1 MQKTFISYS
10 RFQELKALLLS
21 DSFDFTNFKSDERF
35 FLNKSSNFLNELN
48 IYFFESQSRFDKRS
62 NNRANILRE
71 IYVNKLTNITV
82 EMIFNLSSE
91 FHTKG
96 VDYNR
101 IRKAFLANPNL
112 PLFLITVNCKDERS
126 FDYIFDNIK
135 RIIFL
140 VFNSTSPKNI
150 IKYIESTNPK
160 DEITKKANQFAL
172 SFLNNNCI

>member
-21 DSFDFTNFKSDERF
+21 DNFNFTNFKSDERF
-35 FLNKSSNFLNELN
+35 FFNKSYNILNELN
-48 IYFFESQSRFDKRS
+48 TYYFESQLRFDKRS
-62 NNRANILRE
+62 NNRVNILRE
-71 IYVNKLTNITV
+71 IYVNKITNITV

-112 PLFLITVNCKDERS
+112 PLFLITVNCGNKES
-126 FDYIFDNIK
+126 FDYLFNNIK

-140 VFNSTSPKNI
+140 VFSSTSPKNI
-150 IKYIESTNPK
+150 IKYIESTNTK
-160 DEITKKANQFAL
+160 DEITKQANQFIL

>member
-10 RFQELKALLLS
+10 KFQELKALLLS
-21 DSFDFTNFKSDERF
+21 DNFDFSNFKEDKRF
-35 FLNKSSNFLNELN
+35 FLNKGFNFLNELS
-48 IYFFESQSRFDKRS
+48 IYYFESSTHFDKRS

-71 IYVNKLTNITV
+71 IYVNKLTDITV
-82 EMIFNLSSE
+82 EMIFNLSSK
-91 FHTKG
+91 FHTEG

-112 PLFLITVNCKDERS
+112 PLFLITVNNNI
-126 FDYIFDNIK
+126 DYVFDNIK

-140 VFNSTSPKNI
+140 VFGSTSPKNI

-160 DEITKKANQFAL
+160 DEMTKQANQFSL
-172 SFLNNNCI
+172 SFLKNNCI

>member
-21 DSFDFTNFKSDERF
+21 DNFNFTNFKSDERF
-35 FLNKSSNFLNELN
+35 FFNKSYNILNELN
-48 IYFFESQSRFDKRS
+48 TYYFESQLRFDKRS
-62 NNRANILRE
+62 NNRVNILRE
-71 IYVNKLTNITV
+71 IYVNKITNITV

-112 PLFLITVNCKDERS
+112 PLFLVTGNYSI
-126 FDYIFDNIK
+126 DYVFDNIRK
-135 RIIFL
+135 IIFL
-140 VFNSTSPKNI
+140 VFGSTSPKNI

-160 DEITKKANQFAL
+160 DEITKQANQFTL
-172 SFLNNNCI
+172 SFLKNNCI

>member
-10 RFQELKALLLS
+10 KFQELKALLLS
-21 DSFDFTNFKSDERF
+21 DNFDFTNFKSDERF
-35 FLNKSSNFLNELN
+35 FLNRSSNFLNELN
-48 IYFFESQSRFDKRS
+48 IYFFESQFRFDKRS

-71 IYVNKLTNITV
+71 IYVNKLTNITI
-82 EMIFNLSSE
+82 EMAYNLSSV

-96 VDYNR
+96 TDYNR

-112 PLFLITVNCKDERS
+112 PLFLITVNCGNQES
-126 FDYIFDNIK
+126 FDYLFNNIK

-140 VFNSTSPKNI
+140 VFSSTSPKNI

-160 DEITKKANQFAL
+160 DEITKQANQFTL

>member
-10 RFQELKALLLS
+10 KFQELKALLIS
-21 DSFDFTNFKSDERF
+21 DNFDFSNFKEDKRF
-35 FLNKSSNFLNELN
+35 FLNKEYNFLNELN
-48 IYFFESQSRFDKRS
+48 DYYFESQFNYDKRS

-82 EMIFNLSSE
+82 EMTFNLSSE

-112 PLFLITVNCKDERS
+112 PLFLFMGDNNI
-126 FDYIFDNIK
+126 DYVFNNIK
-135 RIIFL
+135 KIIFL
-140 VFNSTSPKNI
+140 VFGSTSPKNI
-150 IKYIESTNPK
+150 IKYIEGISPK
-160 DEITKKANQFAL
+160 DEIIIQANQFAL
-172 SFLNNNCI
+172 SFLKNNCI

>member
-10 RFQELKALLLS
+10 KFQELKALLLS
-21 DSFDFTNFKSDERF
+21 NNFDFSNFKEDKRF
-35 FLNKSSNFLNELN
+35 FLNKGFNFLNELS
-48 IYFFESQSRFDKRS
+48 IYYFESSTRFDKRS

-71 IYVNKLTNITV
+71 IYVNKLTDITV
-82 EMIFNLSSE
+82 EMIFNLSSK
-91 FHTKG
+91 FHTEG

-112 PLFLITVNCKDERS
+112 PLFLITVNNNI
-126 FDYIFDNIK
+126 DYVFDNIK

-140 VFNSTSPKNI
+140 VFGSTSPKNI

-160 DEITKKANQFAL
+160 DEMTKQANQFSL
-172 SFLNNNCI
+172 SFLKNNCI